1 MLSDSVAIIIK
12 FWLDIDKDTQLQRFN
27 DRKAD
32 PLKQWK
38 LTDEDWRN
46 REKWDIYEEYIDAMI
61 SSTNTPYAPWVV
73 VPANNKKYAQLT
85 VMRTLV
91 GVLRRELES

>member
-1 MLSDSVAIIIK
+1 MVEPIEGFCTKEEYQRSAAEINTFESMLSDSGAIIIK

-46 REKWDIYEEYIDAMI
+46 REKWDI
-61 SSTNTPYAPWVV
+61 
-73 VPANNKKYAQLT
+73 
-85 VMRTLV
+85 
-91 GVLRRELES
+91 